1 MNHVFKTLNR
11 MIKSRRSAARPPPR
25 RRELPADTRTRIL
38 DTAERLFAER
48 GVDAVS
54 VRAILK
60 EAGVNVALAHYH
72 FGSREGLIEELLRTR
87 VTAHEGELIRAI
99 EQVDALGKAATLED
113 VLRAYFAPAARV
125 VTERPALGKLLA
137 QIQVS
142 ANPQIRGMGRD
153 AMRPAFYR
161 LGEALLSRVPG
172 GIEPRRLLLRFY
184 MVVSIPSVFL
194 ATWDLV
200 LASARRRLDADAQLD
215 AEVLTEELVAFCAA
229 GLRAGADEAG
239 RRTPSTRERT

>member
-1 MNHVFKTLNR
+1 MLKPA
-11 MIKSRRSAARPPPR
+11 RRKPSPARRPR
-25 RRELPADTRTRIL
+25 EVPEDTRARIL
-38 DTAERLFAER
+38 DAAERLFAER

-54 VRAILK
+54 VRSVLK

-87 VTAHEGELIRAI
+87 VTAHEAELIRAI
-99 EQVDALGKAATLED
+99 DEMDGRGKGATLED
-113 VLRAYFAPAARV
+113 VLRAWFAPAARL

-172 GIEPRRLLLRFY
+172 GIEPRRLLLRLY

-200 LASARRRLDADAQLD
+200 LSSARRRLGADAAPD
-215 AEVLTEELVAFCAA
+215 AAALTEELVAFCAA
-229 GLRAGADEAG
+229 GLRAGSGAG
-239 RRTPSTRERT
+239 AKKEG